1 MHVESCCLP
10 AVFGTR
16 FGMSRNRY
24 DAILSC
30 LQFGKFSDLEL
41 LHNPWLP
48 EQCFIDAFN
57 TNRTKVVS
65 PGTFILLDEI
75 MSSWLGLEADYS
87 LNDIPHKTKIKQKP
101 KGVGV
106 ELKALI
112 DYKSSIMMRLELCE
126 GALRQCSKLY

>member
-30 LQFGKFSDLEL
+30 LRFGKFSDLEL